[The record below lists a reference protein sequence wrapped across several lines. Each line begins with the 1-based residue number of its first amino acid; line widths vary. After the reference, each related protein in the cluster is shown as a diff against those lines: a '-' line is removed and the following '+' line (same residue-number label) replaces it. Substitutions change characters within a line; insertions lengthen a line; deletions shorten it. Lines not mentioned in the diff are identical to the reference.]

1 MNWVIITTGAIFLI
15 CIIVGL
21 YRGAVKIAVSLVATV
36 VTFVL
41 VFFLTPY
48 VSQGIMSVTPLDEM
62 IESQAEQSI
71 MGMASSVLQG
81 EGGEGE
87 TGLTVENVRRVLE
100 SAGITEAQLNAVGI
114 TVEDIVN
121 GNVTSD
127 ELAQYGI
134 SSSLLD
140 GLQGEAGET
149 ESLLEGVEIPRDT
162 QIAAIEGADIP
173 DVFKALL
180 LNNNNSEMYDE
191 LGAENFIE
199 YISAYAARL
208 IINILAFILTFVIIT
223 VVMRAIIF
231 ALDIVANL
239 PVLGFFNRLGGAL
252 LGATGG
258 LIIVWILFMIITM
271 LYTTSFGREA
281 YDAIQGNDIMRV
293 IYEYNPVLKM
303 AVSFK

>member
-1 MNWVIITTGAIFLI
+1 MNWVIIATGLIFLI
-15 CIIVGL
+15 CVVVGL
-21 YRGAVKIAVSLVATV
+21 YRGAVKIAVSLAATI
-36 VTFVL
+36 VTCIL

-48 VSQGIMSVTPLDEM
+48 VSQGIMAVTPLDEM

-81 EGGEGE
+81 DEGEGGS
-87 TGLTVENVRRVLE
+87 GLTVENVRRVLE
-100 SAGITEAQLNAVGI
+100 SAGITEAQLNAAGI

-140 GLQGEAGET
+140 GLQGSSEA
-149 ESLLEGVEIPRDT
+149 ESILEDVEIPRDT

-173 DVFKALL
+173 GVFKALL
-180 LNNNNSEMYDE
+180 LNNNNSETYDE
-191 LGAENFIE
+191 LGVDNFIQ
-199 YISAYAARL
+199 YISAYATRL
-208 IINILAFILTFVIIT
+208 IINILSFILTFVVIT
-223 VVMRAIIF
+223 VVMRAVIF

-252 LGATGG
+252 LGAAGG
-258 LIIVWILFMIITM
+258 LIIVWILFMLITM

-281 YDAIQGNDIMRV
+281 YDVIQGNDILRV

>member
-1 MNWVIITTGAIFLI
+1 MNWVIIATGLIFLI
-15 CIIVGL
+15 CVVVGL
-21 YRGAVKIAVSLVATV
+21 YRGAVKIAVSLAATI
-36 VTFVL
+36 VTFIL

-71 MGMASSVLQG
+71 MGMAPSVLQG
-81 EGGEGE
+81 DEGEGGS
-87 TGLTVENVRRVLE
+87 GLTVENVRRVLE
-100 SAGITEAQLNAVGI
+100 SAGITEAQLNAAGI

-121 GNVTSD
+121 GNVTGD

-140 GLQGEAGET
+140 GLQGSSEA
-149 ESLLEGVEIPRDT
+149 ESILEDVEIPRDT

-173 DVFKALL
+173 GVFKALL
-180 LNNNNSEMYDE
+180 LNNNNSETYDE
-191 LGAENFIE
+191 LGVDNFIQ
-199 YISAYAARL
+199 YISAYATRL
-208 IINILAFILTFVIIT
+208 IINILSFILTFVVIT
-223 VVMRAIIF
+223 VVMRAVIF

-252 LGATGG
+252 LGAAGG
-258 LIIVWILFMIITM
+258 LIIVWILFMLITM

-281 YDAIQGNDIMRV
+281 YDVIQGNDILRV

>member
-1 MNWVIITTGAIFLI
+1 MNWIIIATGVIFLI
-15 CIIVGL
+15 CIVVGL
-21 YRGAVKIAVSLVATV
+21 YRGAVKIAVSLAATI
-36 VTFVL
+36 VTFIL

-48 VSQGIMSVTPLDEM
+48 VSQGIMAATPLDEM

-81 EGGEGE
+81 DTEEGG

-114 TVEDIVN
+114 AVEDIVN

-140 GLQGEAGET
+140 GLQGSSEA
-149 ESLLEGVEIPRDT
+149 ESILEDVEIPRDT

-173 DVFKALL
+173 GVFKALL
-180 LNNNNSEMYDE
+180 LNNNNSETYDE
-191 LGAENFIE
+191 LGVDNFIQ
-199 YISAYAARL
+199 YISAYATRL
-208 IINILAFILTFVIIT
+208 IINILSFILTFVVIT
-223 VVMRAIIF
+223 VVMRAVIF

-252 LGATGG
+252 LGAAGG

-281 YDAIQGNDIMRV
+281 YDTIQGNDILRV

>member
-1 MNWVIITTGAIFLI
+1 MNWVIITTGLIFLI
-15 CIIVGL
+15 CVIVGL

-36 VTFVL
+36 VTFIL

-48 VSQGIMSVTPLDEM
+48 VSQGIMAVTPLDEM

-81 EGGEGE
+81 DEGEGGS
-87 TGLTVENVRRVLE
+87 GLTVENVRRVLE
-100 SAGITEAQLNAVGI
+100 SAGITEVQLNAAGI

-140 GLQGEAGET
+140 GLQGSSEA
-149 ESLLEGVEIPRDT
+149 ESILEDVEIPRDT

-173 DVFKALL
+173 GVFKALL
-180 LNNNNSEMYDE
+180 LNNNNSETYDE
-191 LGAENFIE
+191 LGVDNFIQ
-199 YISAYAARL
+199 YISAYATRL
-208 IINILAFILTFVIIT
+208 IINILSFILTFVVIT
-223 VVMRAIIF
+223 VVMRAVIF

-252 LGATGG
+252 LGAAGG
-258 LIIVWILFMIITM
+258 LIIVWILFMLITM

-281 YDAIQGNDIMRV
+281 YDVIQGNDILRV

>member
-1 MNWVIITTGAIFLI
+1 MNWVIITTGLIFLI
-15 CIIVGL
+15 CVIVGL

-36 VTFVL
+36 VTFIL

-71 MGMASSVLQG
+71 IEMASSVLQG
-81 EGGEGE
+81 EGDEGE

-140 GLQGEAGET
+140 GLQGDDGDA
-149 ESLLEGVEIPRDT
+149 ESVLEGVEIPRDT

-173 DVFKALL
+173 GVFKALL

-252 LGATGG
+252 LGAAGG

-281 YDAIQGNDIMRV
+281 YDVIQGNDILRV

>member
-1 MNWVIITTGAIFLI
+1 MNWVIITTGLIFLI
-15 CIIVGL
+15 CVIVGL

-36 VTFVL
+36 VTFIL

-71 MGMASSVLQG
+71 IGMASSVLQG
-81 EGGEGE
+81 EGDEGE

-100 SAGITEAQLNAVGI
+100 SAGITEAQLNAAGI

-140 GLQGEAGET
+140 GLQGDDGDA
-149 ESLLEGVEIPRDT
+149 ESVLEGVEIPRDT

-173 DVFKALL
+173 GVFKALL

-281 YDAIQGNDIMRV
+281 YDVIQGNDILRV

>member
-1 MNWVIITTGAIFLI
+1 MNWVIIATGLIFLI
-15 CIIVGL
+15 CVVVGL
-21 YRGAVKIAVSLVATV
+21 YRGAVKIAVSLAATI
-36 VTFVL
+36 VTFIL

-48 VSQGIMSVTPLDEM
+48 VSQGIMAVTPLDEM

-81 EGGEGE
+81 DEGEGGS
-87 TGLTVENVRRVLE
+87 GLTVENVRRVLE
-100 SAGITEAQLNAVGI
+100 SAGITEAQLNAAGI

-140 GLQGEAGET
+140 GLQGSSEA
-149 ESLLEGVEIPRDT
+149 ESILEDVEIPRDT

-173 DVFKALL
+173 GVFKALL
-180 LNNNNSEMYDE
+180 LNNNNSETYDE
-191 LGAENFIE
+191 LGVDNFIQ
-199 YISAYAARL
+199 YISAYATRL
-208 IINILAFILTFVIIT
+208 IINILSFILTFVVIT
-223 VVMRAIIF
+223 VVMRAVIF

-239 PVLGFFNRLGGAL
+239 PVLGFFDRLGGAL
-252 LGATGG
+252 LGAAGG
-258 LIIVWILFMIITM
+258 LIIVWILFMLITM

-281 YDAIQGNDIMRV
+281 YDVIQGNDILRV

>member
-1 MNWVIITTGAIFLI
+1 MNWVIIATGLIFLI
-15 CIIVGL
+15 CVVVGL
-21 YRGAVKIAVSLVATV
+21 YRGAVKIAVSLAATI
-36 VTFVL
+36 VTFIL

-48 VSQGIMSVTPLDEM
+48 VSQGIMAVTPLDEM

-81 EGGEGE
+81 DEGEGGS
-87 TGLTVENVRRVLE
+87 GLTVENVRRVLE
-100 SAGITEAQLNAVGI
+100 SAGITEAQLNAAGI

-140 GLQGEAGET
+140 GLQGSSEA
-149 ESLLEGVEIPRDT
+149 ESILEDVEIPRDT

-173 DVFKALL
+173 GVFKALL
-180 LNNNNSEMYDE
+180 LNNNNSETYDE
-191 LGAENFIE
+191 LGVDNFIQ
-199 YISAYAARL
+199 YISAYATRL
-208 IINILAFILTFVIIT
+208 IINILSFILTFVVIT
-223 VVMRAIIF
+223 VVMRAVIF

-258 LIIVWILFMIITM
+258 LIIVWILFMLITM

-281 YDAIQGNDIMRV
+281 YDVIQGNDILRV

>member
-1 MNWVIITTGAIFLI
+1 MNWVIIATGLIFLI
-15 CIIVGL
+15 CVVVGL
-21 YRGAVKIAVSLVATV
+21 YRGAVKIAVSLAATI
-36 VTFVL
+36 VTFIL

-48 VSQGIMSVTPLDEM
+48 VSQGIMAVTPLDEM

-81 EGGEGE
+81 DEGEGGS
-87 TGLTVENVRRVLE
+87 GLTVENVRRVLE
-100 SAGITEAQLNAVGI
+100 SAGITEAQLNAAGI

-140 GLQGEAGET
+140 GLQGSSEA
-149 ESLLEGVEIPRDT
+149 ESILEDVEIPRDT

-173 DVFKALL
+173 GVFKALL
-180 LNNNNSEMYDE
+180 LNNNNSETYDE
-191 LGAENFIE
+191 LGVDNFIQ
-199 YISAYAARL
+199 YISAYATRL
-208 IINILAFILTFVIIT
+208 IINILSFILTFVVIT
-223 VVMRAIIF
+223 VVMRAVIF

-252 LGATGG
+252 LGAAGG
-258 LIIVWILFMIITM
+258 LIIVWTLFMLITM

-281 YDAIQGNDIMRV
+281 YDVIQGNDILRV

>member
-1 MNWVIITTGAIFLI
+1 MNWVIIATGLIFLI
-15 CIIVGL
+15 CVVVGL
-21 YRGAVKIAVSLVATV
+21 YRGAVKIAVSLAATI
-36 VTFVL
+36 VTFIL

-48 VSQGIMSVTPLDEM
+48 VSQGIMAVTPLDEM

-81 EGGEGE
+81 DEGE
-87 TGLTVENVRRVLE
+87 SGSGLTVENVRRVLE
-100 SAGITEAQLNAVGI
+100 SAGITEAQLNAAGI

-140 GLQGEAGET
+140 GLQGSSEA
-149 ESLLEGVEIPRDT
+149 ESILEDVEIPRDT

-173 DVFKALL
+173 GVFKALL
-180 LNNNNSEMYDE
+180 LNNNNSETYDE
-191 LGAENFIE
+191 LGVDNFIQ
-199 YISAYAARL
+199 YISAYATRL
-208 IINILAFILTFVIIT
+208 IINILSFILTFVVIT
-223 VVMRAIIF
+223 VVMRAVIF

-252 LGATGG
+252 LGAAGG
-258 LIIVWILFMIITM
+258 LIIVWILFMLITM

-281 YDAIQGNDIMRV
+281 YDVIQGNDILRV

>member
-1 MNWVIITTGAIFLI
+1 
-15 CIIVGL
+15 
-21 YRGAVKIAVSLVATV
+21 
-36 VTFVL
+36 
-41 VFFLTPY
+41 
-48 VSQGIMSVTPLDEM
+48 
-62 IESQAEQSI
+62 

-81 EGGEGE
+81 DTEEGG

-140 GLQGEAGET
+140 GLQGGGEEAQ
-149 ESLLEGVEIPRDT
+149 SILEDVEIPRDT

-173 DVFKALL
+173 GVFKALL

-191 LGAENFIE
+191 LGVDNFIQ

-208 IINILAFILTFVIIT
+208 IINILSFILTFVIIT

-252 LGATGG
+252 LGAAGG

-281 YDAIQGNDIMRV
+281 YDTIQGNDILRV

>member
-1 MNWVIITTGAIFLI
+1 MNWVIIATGLIFLI
-15 CIIVGL
+15 CVVVGL
-21 YRGAVKIAVSLVATV
+21 YRGAVKIAVSLAATI
-36 VTFVL
+36 VTFIL

-48 VSQGIMSVTPLDEM
+48 VSQGIMAVTPLDEM

-81 EGGEGE
+81 DEGKGGS
-87 TGLTVENVRRVLE
+87 GLTVENVRRVLE
-100 SAGITEAQLNAVGI
+100 SAGITEAQLNAAGI

-140 GLQGEAGET
+140 GLQGSSEA
-149 ESLLEGVEIPRDT
+149 ESILEDVEIPRDT
-162 QIAAIEGADIP
+162 QIAAIERADIP
-173 DVFKALL
+173 GVFKALL
-180 LNNNNSEMYDE
+180 LNNNNSETYDE
-191 LGAENFIE
+191 LGVDNFIQ
-199 YISAYAARL
+199 YISAYATRL
-208 IINILAFILTFVIIT
+208 IINILSFILTFVVIT
-223 VVMRAIIF
+223 VVMRAVIF

-252 LGATGG
+252 LGAAGG
-258 LIIVWILFMIITM
+258 LIIVWILFMLITM

-281 YDAIQGNDIMRV
+281 YDVIQGNDILRV

>member
-1 MNWVIITTGAIFLI
+1 MNWIIIATGVIFLI
-15 CIIVGL
+15 CIVVGL
-21 YRGAVKIAVSLVATV
+21 YRGAVKIAVSLAATI
-36 VTFVL
+36 VTFIL

-48 VSQGIMSVTPLDEM
+48 VSQGIMAATPLDEM

-81 EGGEGE
+81 DTEEGG

-140 GLQGEAGET
+140 GLQGGGEEAQ
-149 ESLLEGVEIPRDT
+149 SILEDVEIPRDA

-173 DVFKALL
+173 GVFKALL

-191 LGAENFIE
+191 LGVDNFIQ

-208 IINILAFILTFVIIT
+208 IINILSFILTFVIIT

-239 PVLGFFNRLGGAL
+239 PVLGIFQPARRGASRRGR
-252 LGATGG
+252 GAHHCVDPFYDHYHAVYHLFWKGG
-258 LIIVWILFMIITM
+258 LRHDP
-271 LYTTSFGREA
+271 G
-281 YDAIQGNDIMRV
+281 
-293 IYEYNPVLKM
+293 K
-303 AVSFK
+303 

>member
-1 MNWVIITTGAIFLI
+1 MNWIIIATGVIFLI
-15 CIIVGL
+15 CIVVGL
-21 YRGAVKIAVSLVATV
+21 YRGAVKIAVSLAATI
-36 VTFVL
+36 VTFIL

-48 VSQGIMSVTPLDEM
+48 VSQGIMAATPLDEM

-81 EGGEGE
+81 DTEEGG

-140 GLQGEAGET
+140 GLQGGGEEAQ
-149 ESLLEGVEIPRDT
+149 SILEDVEIPRDA

-173 DVFKALL
+173 GVFKALL

-191 LGAENFIE
+191 LGVDNFIQ

-208 IINILAFILTFVIIT
+208 IINILSFILTFVIIT

-252 LGATGG
+252 LGAAGGAHHCVDPFYDHYHAVYHLFWKGG
-258 LIIVWILFMIITM
+258 LRHDP
-271 LYTTSFGREA
+271 G
-281 YDAIQGNDIMRV
+281 
-293 IYEYNPVLKM
+293 K
-303 AVSFK
+303 

>member
-1 MNWVIITTGAIFLI
+1 MNWIIIATGVIFLI
-15 CIIVGL
+15 CIVVGL
-21 YRGAVKIAVSLVATV
+21 YRGAVKIAVSLAATI
-36 VTFVL
+36 VTFIL

-48 VSQGIMSVTPLDEM
+48 VSQGIMAATPLDEM

-81 EGGEGE
+81 DTEEGG

-140 GLQGEAGET
+140 GLQGSSEA
-149 ESLLEGVEIPRDT
+149 ESILEDVEIPRDT

-173 DVFKALL
+173 GVFKALL
-180 LNNNNSEMYDE
+180 LNNNNSETYDE
-191 LGAENFIE
+191 LGVDNFIQ
-199 YISAYAARL
+199 YISAYATRL
-208 IINILAFILTFVIIT
+208 IINILSFILTFVVIT
-223 VVMRAIIF
+223 VVMRAVIF

-252 LGATGG
+252 LGAAGG
-258 LIIVWILFMIITM
+258 LIIVWILFMLITM

-281 YDAIQGNDIMRV
+281 YDVIQGNDILRV

>member
-1 MNWVIITTGAIFLI
+1 MNWVIIATGLIFLI
-15 CIIVGL
+15 CVVVGL
-21 YRGAVKIAVSLVATV
+21 YRGAVKIAVSLAATI
-36 VTFVL
+36 VTFIL

-48 VSQGIMSVTPLDEM
+48 VSQGIMAVTPLDEM

-81 EGGEGE
+81 DEGEGGS
-87 TGLTVENVRRVLE
+87 GLTVENVRRVLE
-100 SAGITEAQLNAVGI
+100 SAGITEAQLNAAGI

-140 GLQGEAGET
+140 SLQGSSEA
-149 ESLLEGVEIPRDT
+149 ESILEDVEIPRDT

-173 DVFKALL
+173 GVFKALL
-180 LNNNNSEMYDE
+180 LNNNNSETYDE
-191 LGAENFIE
+191 LGVDNFIQ
-199 YISAYAARL
+199 YISAYATRL
-208 IINILAFILTFVIIT
+208 IINILSFILTFVVIT
-223 VVMRAIIF
+223 VVMRAVIF

-252 LGATGG
+252 LGAAGG
-258 LIIVWILFMIITM
+258 LIIVWILFMLITM

-281 YDAIQGNDIMRV
+281 YDVIQGNDILRV

>member
-1 MNWVIITTGAIFLI
+1 MNWVIIATGLIFLI
-15 CIIVGL
+15 CVVVGL
-21 YRGAVKIAVSLVATV
+21 YRGAVKIAVSLAATI
-36 VTFVL
+36 VTFIL

-48 VSQGIMSVTPLDEM
+48 VSQGIMAVTPLDEM
-62 IESQAEQSI
+62 IESQTEQSI

-81 EGGEGE
+81 DEGEGGS
-87 TGLTVENVRRVLE
+87 GLTVENVRRVLE
-100 SAGITEAQLNAVGI
+100 SAGITEAQLNAAGI

-140 GLQGEAGET
+140 GLQGSSEA
-149 ESLLEGVEIPRDT
+149 ESILEDVEIPRDT

-173 DVFKALL
+173 GVFKALL
-180 LNNNNSEMYDE
+180 LNNNNSETYDE
-191 LGAENFIE
+191 LGVDNFIQ
-199 YISAYAARL
+199 YISAYATRL
-208 IINILAFILTFVIIT
+208 IINILSFILTFVVIT
-223 VVMRAIIF
+223 VVMRAVIF

-252 LGATGG
+252 LGAAGG
-258 LIIVWILFMIITM
+258 LIIVWILFMLITM

-281 YDAIQGNDIMRV
+281 YDVIQGNDILRV

>member
-1 MNWVIITTGAIFLI
+1 MNWVIIATGLIFLI
-15 CIIVGL
+15 CVVVGL
-21 YRGAVKIAVSLVATV
+21 YRGAVKIAVSLAATI
-36 VTFVL
+36 VTFIL

-48 VSQGIMSVTPLDEM
+48 VSQGIMAVTPLDEM

-81 EGGEGE
+81 DEGEGGS
-87 TGLTVENVRRVLE
+87 GLTVENVRRVLE
-100 SAGITEAQLNAVGI
+100 SAGITEAQLNAAGI

-140 GLQGEAGET
+140 GLQGSSEA
-149 ESLLEGVEIPRDT
+149 ESILEDVEIPRDT

-173 DVFKALL
+173 GVFKALL
-180 LNNNNSEMYDE
+180 LNNNNSETYDE
-191 LGAENFIE
+191 LGVDNFIQ
-199 YISAYAARL
+199 YISAYATRL
-208 IINILAFILTFVIIT
+208 IINILSFILTFVVIT
-223 VVMRAIIF
+223 VVMRAVIF

-252 LGATGG
+252 LGAAGG
-258 LIIVWILFMIITM
+258 LIIVWMLFMLITM

-281 YDAIQGNDIMRV
+281 YDVIQGNDILRV

>member
-1 MNWVIITTGAIFLI
+1 MNWVIIATGLIFLI
-15 CIIVGL
+15 CVVVGL
-21 YRGAVKIAVSLVATV
+21 YRGAVKIAVSLAATI
-36 VTFVL
+36 VTFIL

-48 VSQGIMSVTPLDEM
+48 VSQGIMAVTPLDEM

-81 EGGEGE
+81 DEGE
-87 TGLTVENVRRVLE
+87 SGSGLTVENVRRVLE
-100 SAGITEAQLNAVGI
+100 SAGITEAQLNAAGI

-140 GLQGEAGET
+140 GLQGSSEA
-149 ESLLEGVEIPRDT
+149 ESILEDVKIPRDT

-173 DVFKALL
+173 GVFKALL
-180 LNNNNSEMYDE
+180 LNNNNSETYDE
-191 LGAENFIE
+191 LGVDNFIQ
-199 YISAYAARL
+199 YISAYATRL
-208 IINILAFILTFVIIT
+208 IINILSFILTFVVIT
-223 VVMRAIIF
+223 VVMRAVIF

-252 LGATGG
+252 LGAAGG
-258 LIIVWILFMIITM
+258 LIIVWILFMLITM

-281 YDAIQGNDIMRV
+281 YDVIQGNDILRV

>member
-1 MNWVIITTGAIFLI
+1 MDWVIIATGLIFLI
-15 CIIVGL
+15 CVVVGL
-21 YRGAVKIAVSLVATV
+21 YRGAVKIAVSLAATI
-36 VTFVL
+36 VTFIL

-48 VSQGIMSVTPLDEM
+48 VSQGIMAVTPLDEM

-81 EGGEGE
+81 DEGEGGS
-87 TGLTVENVRRVLE
+87 GLTVENVRRVLE
-100 SAGITEAQLNAVGI
+100 SAGITEAQLNAAGI

-140 GLQGEAGET
+140 GLQGSSEA
-149 ESLLEGVEIPRDT
+149 ESILEDVEIPRDT

-173 DVFKALL
+173 GVFKALL
-180 LNNNNSEMYDE
+180 LNNNNSETYDE
-191 LGAENFIE
+191 LGVDNFIQ
-199 YISAYAARL
+199 YISAYATRL
-208 IINILAFILTFVIIT
+208 IINILSFILTFVVIT
-223 VVMRAIIF
+223 VVMRAVIF

-252 LGATGG
+252 LGAAGG
-258 LIIVWILFMIITM
+258 LIIVWILFMLITM

-281 YDAIQGNDIMRV
+281 YDVIQGNDILRV

>member
-1 MNWVIITTGAIFLI
+1 MNWVIIATGLIFLI
-15 CIIVGL
+15 CVVVGL
-21 YRGAVKIAVSLVATV
+21 YRGAVKIAVSLAATI
-36 VTFVL
+36 VTFIL

-48 VSQGIMSVTPLDEM
+48 VSQGIMAVTPLDEM

-81 EGGEGE
+81 DEGEGGS
-87 TGLTVENVRRVLE
+87 GLTVENVRRVLE
-100 SAGITEAQLNAVGI
+100 SAGITEAQLNAAGI

-127 ELAQYGI
+127 ELARYGI

-140 GLQGEAGET
+140 GLQGSSEA
-149 ESLLEGVEIPRDT
+149 ESILEDVEIPRDT

-173 DVFKALL
+173 GVFKALL
-180 LNNNNSEMYDE
+180 LNNNNSETYDE
-191 LGAENFIE
+191 LGVDNFIQ
-199 YISAYAARL
+199 YISAYATRL
-208 IINILAFILTFVIIT
+208 IINILSFILTFVVIT
-223 VVMRAIIF
+223 VVMRAVIF

-252 LGATGG
+252 LGAAGG
-258 LIIVWILFMIITM
+258 LIIVWILFMLITM

-281 YDAIQGNDIMRV
+281 YDVIQGNDILRV

>member
-1 MNWVIITTGAIFLI
+1 MNWVIITTGLIFLI
-15 CIIVGL
+15 CVIVGL

-36 VTFVL
+36 VTFIL

-71 MGMASSVLQG
+71 IGMASSVLQG
-81 EGGEGE
+81 EGDEGE

-100 SAGITEAQLNAVGI
+100 SAGITEAQLNAAGI

-140 GLQGEAGET
+140 GLQGDDGDA
-149 ESLLEGVEIPRDT
+149 ESVLEGVEIPRDT

-173 DVFKALL
+173 GVFKALL
-180 LNNNNSEMYDE
+180 LNNNNSEMYEE
-191 LGAENFIE
+191 LGARELYRIYLGLRGKTDHQYSCFYPDVCDHNGGDAGHHLCAGYCGKSSGAWLFQ
-199 YISAYAARL
+199 SSWRGAAWGSRRTDHCVDPL
-208 IINILAFILTFVIIT
+208 YDHYDAVYHFLWA
-223 VVMRAIIF
+223 
-231 ALDIVANL
+231 
-239 PVLGFFNRLGGAL
+239 
-252 LGATGG
+252 GG
-258 LIIVWILFMIITM
+258 LRRDP
-271 LYTTSFGREA
+271 G
-281 YDAIQGNDIMRV
+281 
-293 IYEYNPVLKM
+293 K
-303 AVSFK
+303 

>member
-1 MNWVIITTGAIFLI
+1 MNWVIIATGLIFLI
-15 CIIVGL
+15 CVVVGL
-21 YRGAVKIAVSLVATV
+21 YRGAVKIAVSLAATI
-36 VTFVL
+36 VTFIL

-48 VSQGIMSVTPLDEM
+48 VSQGIMAVTPLDEM

-81 EGGEGE
+81 DEGEGGS
-87 TGLTVENVRRVLE
+87 GLTVENVRRVLE
-100 SAGITEAQLNAVGI
+100 SAGITEAQLNAAGI

-140 GLQGEAGET
+140 GLQGSSEA
-149 ESLLEGVEIPRDT
+149 ESILEDVEIPRDT

-173 DVFKALL
+173 GVFKALL
-180 LNNNNSEMYDE
+180 LNNNNSETYDE
-191 LGAENFIE
+191 LGVDNFIQ
-199 YISAYAARL
+199 YISAYATRL
-208 IINILAFILTFVIIT
+208 IINILSFILTFVVIT
-223 VVMRAIIF
+223 VVMRAVIF

-252 LGATGG
+252 LGAAGG
-258 LIIVWILFMIITM
+258 LIIVWILFMLITM
-271 LYTTSFGREA
+271 LYTTSF
-281 YDAIQGNDIMRV
+281 
-293 IYEYNPVLKM
+293 
-303 AVSFK
+303 

>member
-1 MNWVIITTGAIFLI
+1 MNWVIIATGLIFLI
-15 CIIVGL
+15 CVVVGL
-21 YRGAVKIAVSLVATV
+21 YRGAVKIAVSLAATI
-36 VTFVL
+36 VTFIL

-48 VSQGIMSVTPLDEM
+48 VSQGIMAVTPLDEM

-81 EGGEGE
+81 DEGGGGS
-87 TGLTVENVRRVLE
+87 GLTVENVRRVLE
-100 SAGITEAQLNAVGI
+100 SAGITEAQLNAAGI

-140 GLQGEAGET
+140 GLQGSSEA
-149 ESLLEGVEIPRDT
+149 ESILEDVEIPRDT

-173 DVFKALL
+173 GVFKALL
-180 LNNNNSEMYDE
+180 LNNNNSETYDE
-191 LGAENFIE
+191 LGVDNFIQ
-199 YISAYAARL
+199 YISAYATRL
-208 IINILAFILTFVIIT
+208 IINILSFILTFVVIT
-223 VVMRAIIF
+223 VVMRAVIF

-252 LGATGG
+252 LGAAGG
-258 LIIVWILFMIITM
+258 LIIVWILFMLITM

-281 YDAIQGNDIMRV
+281 YDVIQGNDILRV

-303 AVSFK
+303 AVSFR

>member
-1 MNWVIITTGAIFLI
+1 MNWVIIATGLIFLI
-15 CIIVGL
+15 CVVVGL
-21 YRGAVKIAVSLVATV
+21 YREAVKIAVSLAATI
-36 VTFVL
+36 VTFIL

-48 VSQGIMSVTPLDEM
+48 VSQGIMAVTPLDEM

-81 EGGEGE
+81 DEGEGGS
-87 TGLTVENVRRVLE
+87 GLTVENVRRVLE
-100 SAGITEAQLNAVGI
+100 SAGITEAQLNAAGI

-140 GLQGEAGET
+140 GLQGSSEA
-149 ESLLEGVEIPRDT
+149 ESILEDVEIPRDT

-173 DVFKALL
+173 GVFKALL
-180 LNNNNSEMYDE
+180 LNNNNSETYDE
-191 LGAENFIE
+191 LGVDNFIQ
-199 YISAYAARL
+199 YISAYATRL
-208 IINILAFILTFVIIT
+208 IINILSFILTFVVIT
-223 VVMRAIIF
+223 VVMRAVIF

-252 LGATGG
+252 LGAAGG
-258 LIIVWILFMIITM
+258 LIIVWILFMLITM

-281 YDAIQGNDIMRV
+281 YDVIQGNDILRV

>member
-1 MNWVIITTGAIFLI
+1 MNWVIIATGLIFLI
-15 CIIVGL
+15 CVVVGL
-21 YRGAVKIAVSLVATV
+21 YRGAVKIAVSLAATI
-36 VTFVL
+36 VTFIL

-48 VSQGIMSVTPLDEM
+48 VSQGIMAVTPLDEM

-81 EGGEGE
+81 DEGEGGS
-87 TGLTVENVRRVLE
+87 GLTVENVRRVLE
-100 SAGITEAQLNAVGI
+100 SAGITEAQLNAAGI

-140 GLQGEAGET
+140 GLQGSSEA
-149 ESLLEGVEIPRDT
+149 ESILEDVEIPRDT

-173 DVFKALL
+173 GVFKALL
-180 LNNNNSEMYDE
+180 LNNNNSETYDE
-191 LGAENFIE
+191 LGVDNFIQ
-199 YISAYAARL
+199 YISAYATRL
-208 IINILAFILTFVIIT
+208 IINILSFILTFVVIT
-223 VVMRAIIF
+223 VVMRAVIF

-252 LGATGG
+252 LGAAGG
-258 LIIVWILFMIITM
+258 LIIVWILFMLITM

-281 YDAIQGNDIMRV
+281 YDVIQGNDILRV
-293 IYEYNPVLKM
+293 IYEYNPVL
-303 AVSFK
+303 

>member
-1 MNWVIITTGAIFLI
+1 MNWIIIATGVIFLI
-15 CIIVGL
+15 CIVVGL
-21 YRGAVKIAVSLVATV
+21 YRGAVKIAVSLAATI
-36 VTFVL
+36 VTFIL

-48 VSQGIMSVTPLDEM
+48 VSQGIMAATPLDEM

-81 EGGEGE
+81 DTEEGG

-114 TVEDIVN
+114 AVEDIVN

-140 GLQGEAGET
+140 GLQGSSEA
-149 ESLLEGVEIPRDT
+149 ESILEDVEIPRDT

-173 DVFKALL
+173 GVFKALL
-180 LNNNNSEMYDE
+180 LNNNNSETYDE
-191 LGAENFIE
+191 LGVDNFIQ
-199 YISAYAARL
+199 YISAYATRL
-208 IINILAFILTFVIIT
+208 IINILSFILTFVVIT
-223 VVMRAIIF
+223 VVMRAVIF

-252 LGATGG
+252 LGAAGG
-258 LIIVWILFMIITM
+258 LIIVWILFMLITM

-281 YDAIQGNDIMRV
+281 YDVIQGNDILRV

>member
-1 MNWVIITTGAIFLI
+1 MNWVIIATGLIFLI
-15 CIIVGL
+15 CVVVGL
-21 YRGAVKIAVSLVATV
+21 YRGAVKIAVSLAATI
-36 VTFVL
+36 VTFIL

-48 VSQGIMSVTPLDEM
+48 VSQGIMAVTPLDEM

-81 EGGEGE
+81 DEGEGGS
-87 TGLTVENVRRVLE
+87 GLTVENVRRVLE
-100 SAGITEAQLNAVGI
+100 SAGITEAQLNAAGI

-140 GLQGEAGET
+140 GLQGSSEA
-149 ESLLEGVEIPRDT
+149 ESILEDVEIPRDT

-173 DVFKALL
+173 GVFKALL
-180 LNNNNSEMYDE
+180 LNNNNSETYDE
-191 LGAENFIE
+191 LGVDNFIQ
-199 YISAYAARL
+199 YISAYATRL
-208 IINILAFILTFVIIT
+208 IINILSFILTFVVVT
-223 VVMRAIIF
+223 VVMRAVIF

-252 LGATGG
+252 LGAAGG
-258 LIIVWILFMIITM
+258 LIIVWILFMLITM

-281 YDAIQGNDIMRV
+281 YDVIQGNDILRV

>member
-1 MNWVIITTGAIFLI
+1 MNWVIIATGLIFLI
-15 CIIVGL
+15 CVVVGL
-21 YRGAVKIAVSLVATV
+21 YRGAVKIAVSLAATI
-36 VTFVL
+36 VTFIL

-48 VSQGIMSVTPLDEM
+48 VSQGIMAVTPLDEM

-81 EGGEGE
+81 DEGEGGS
-87 TGLTVENVRRVLE
+87 GLTVENVRRVLE
-100 SAGITEAQLNAVGI
+100 SAGITEAQLNAAAI

-140 GLQGEAGET
+140 GLQGSSEA
-149 ESLLEGVEIPRDT
+149 ESILEDVEIPRDT

-173 DVFKALL
+173 GVFKALL
-180 LNNNNSEMYDE
+180 LNNNNSETYDE
-191 LGAENFIE
+191 LGVDNFIQ
-199 YISAYAARL
+199 YISAYATRL
-208 IINILAFILTFVIIT
+208 IINILSFILTFVVIT
-223 VVMRAIIF
+223 VVMRAVIF

-252 LGATGG
+252 LGAAGG
-258 LIIVWILFMIITM
+258 LIIVWILFMLITM

-281 YDAIQGNDIMRV
+281 YDVIQGNDILRV

>member
-1 MNWVIITTGAIFLI
+1 MNWVIIATGLIFLI
-15 CIIVGL
+15 CVVVGL
-21 YRGAVKIAVSLVATV
+21 YRGAVKIAVSLAATI
-36 VTFVL
+36 VTFIL

-48 VSQGIMSVTPLDEM
+48 VSQGIMAVTPLDEM

-81 EGGEGE
+81 DEGEGGS
-87 TGLTVENVRRVLE
+87 GLTVENVRRVLE
-100 SAGITEAQLNAVGI
+100 SAGITEAKLNAAGI

-140 GLQGEAGET
+140 GLQGSSEA
-149 ESLLEGVEIPRDT
+149 ESILEDVEIPRDT

-173 DVFKALL
+173 GVFKALL
-180 LNNNNSEMYDE
+180 LNNNNSETYDE
-191 LGAENFIE
+191 LGVDNFIQ
-199 YISAYAARL
+199 YISAYATRL
-208 IINILAFILTFVIIT
+208 IINILSFILTFVVVT
-223 VVMRAIIF
+223 VVMRAVIF

-252 LGATGG
+252 LGAAGG
-258 LIIVWILFMIITM
+258 LIIVWILFMLITM

-281 YDAIQGNDIMRV
+281 YDVIQGNDILRV

>member
-1 MNWVIITTGAIFLI
+1 MNWVIIVTGLIFLI
-15 CIIVGL
+15 CVVVGV
-21 YRGAVKIAVSLVATV
+21 YRGAVKIAVSLAATI
-36 VTFVL
+36 VTFIL

-48 VSQGIMSVTPLDEM
+48 VSQGIMAVTPLDEM

-81 EGGEGE
+81 DEGEGGS
-87 TGLTVENVRRVLE
+87 GLTVENVRRVLE
-100 SAGITEAQLNAVGI
+100 SAGITEAQLNAAGI

-140 GLQGEAGET
+140 GLQGSSEA
-149 ESLLEGVEIPRDT
+149 ESILEDVEIPRDT

-173 DVFKALL
+173 GVFKALL
-180 LNNNNSEMYDE
+180 LNNNNSETYDE
-191 LGAENFIE
+191 LGVDNFIQ
-199 YISAYAARL
+199 YISAYATRL
-208 IINILAFILTFVIIT
+208 IINILSFILTFVVIT
-223 VVMRAIIF
+223 VVMRAVIF

-252 LGATGG
+252 LGAAGG
-258 LIIVWILFMIITM
+258 LIIVWILFMLITM

-281 YDAIQGNDIMRV
+281 YDVIQGNDILRV

>member
-1 MNWVIITTGAIFLI
+1 MNWVIIATGLIFLI
-15 CIIVGL
+15 CVVVGL
-21 YRGAVKIAVSLVATV
+21 YRGAVKIAVSLAATI
-36 VTFVL
+36 VTFIL

-48 VSQGIMSVTPLDEM
+48 VSQGIMAVTPLDEM

-81 EGGEGE
+81 DEGEGGS
-87 TGLTVENVRRVLE
+87 GLTVENVRRVLE
-100 SAGITEAQLNAVGI
+100 SAGITEAQLNAAGI

-140 GLQGEAGET
+140 GLQGSSEA
-149 ESLLEGVEIPRDT
+149 ESILEDVEIPRDT

-173 DVFKALL
+173 GVFKALL
-180 LNNNNSEMYDE
+180 LNNNNSEIYDE
-191 LGAENFIE
+191 LGVDNFIQ
-199 YISAYAARL
+199 YISAYATRL
-208 IINILAFILTFVIIT
+208 IINILSFILTFVVIT
-223 VVMRAIIF
+223 VVMRAVIF

-252 LGATGG
+252 LGAAGG
-258 LIIVWILFMIITM
+258 LIIVWILFMLITM

-281 YDAIQGNDIMRV
+281 YDVIQGNDILRV

>member
-1 MNWVIITTGAIFLI
+1 MNWVIIATGLIFLI
-15 CIIVGL
+15 CVVVGL
-21 YRGAVKIAVSLVATV
+21 YRGAVKIAVSLAATI
-36 VTFVL
+36 VTFIL

-48 VSQGIMSVTPLDEM
+48 VSQGIMAVTPLDEM

-81 EGGEGE
+81 DEGEGGS
-87 TGLTVENVRRVLE
+87 GLTVENVRRVLE
-100 SAGITEAQLNAVGI
+100 SAGITEAQLNAAGI

-140 GLQGEAGET
+140 GLQGSSEA
-149 ESLLEGVEIPRDT
+149 ESILEDVEIPRDT

-173 DVFKALL
+173 GVFKALL
-180 LNNNNSEMYDE
+180 LNNNNSETYDE
-191 LGAENFIE
+191 LGVDNFIQ
-199 YISAYAARL
+199 YISAYATRL
-208 IINILAFILTFVIIT
+208 IINILSFILTFVVIT
-223 VVMRAIIF
+223 VVMRAVIF

-252 LGATGG
+252 LGAAGG
-258 LIIVWILFMIITM
+258 LIIVWILFMLITM

-281 YDAIQGNDIMRV
+281 YDVIQGNDILRV